1 MGDSVGEKALRGE
14 WEKISIHRFE
24 IVEDM
29 TITFE
34 GLSCN
39 ITDSE
44 DKPVHALNKED
55 GNTTKVVLA
64 GYQCYVMKAWVKF
77 EKKSDEP

>member
-1 MGDSVGEKALRGE
+1 MGDLVGEKALRGE
-14 WEKISIHRFE
+14 WEKISNHRFE

-44 DKPVHALNKED
+44 DKPVYTLSKED
-55 GNTTKVVLA
+55 GNTTRDVLI
-64 GYQCYVMKAWVKF
+64 GYQCYVMRAWIKF
-77 EKKSDEP
+77 EKK